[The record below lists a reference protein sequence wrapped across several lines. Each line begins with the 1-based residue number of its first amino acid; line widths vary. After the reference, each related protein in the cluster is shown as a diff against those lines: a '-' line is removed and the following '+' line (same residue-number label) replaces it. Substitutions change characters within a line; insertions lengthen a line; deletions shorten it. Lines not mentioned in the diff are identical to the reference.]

1 MSDEDIIIPGGGGS
15 RPPPADGDDFEE
27 LLEALIR
34 LAQSERRDF
43 LAYLLRMALIEARN
57 QAPEK
62 TCLPH

>member
-15 RPPPADGDDFEE
+15 QHPPPDEDEFEE
-27 LLEALIR
+27 LLEALIK

-57 QAPEK
+57 QASEK